1 MKVILSSDVKAL
13 GKKGD
18 VVNVS
23 DGYANNFLLKNK
35 LAVPA
40 SANNININNQEK
52 ANIAK
57 RIKEE
62 TASAEEL
69 AKTLKNVEVVVK
81 TKIGENGKTFG
92 SISGKEISEE
102 LANMGFFVDKKKI
115 ELETPIK
122 SVGNYLVPVRLY
134 KGVVG
139 KINVK
144 VVPNS

>member
-52 ANIAK
+52 ASIAK

-69 AKTLKNVEVVVK
+69 AKTLKNIEVVVK

-102 LANMGFFVDKKKI
+102 LANMGFSVDKKKI

>member
-52 ANIAK
+52 ASIAK
-57 RIKEE
+57 KIKEE

-102 LANMGFFVDKKKI
+102 LANMGFSVDKKKI

>member
-13 GKKGD
+13 GRKGD
-18 VVNVS
+18 IVNVS

-40 SANNININNQEK
+40 SAGNLNINAQEK
-52 ANIAK
+52 AALAK
-57 RIKEE
+57 KIKEE
-62 TASAEEL
+62 TAEAEAL
-69 AKTLKNVEVVVK
+69 AKKLKDVAVVVK

-92 SISGKEISEE
+92 SISGKEIAEE
-102 LANMGFFVDKKKI
+102 LSRMGYDIDRKKI

-122 SVGNYLVPVRLY
+122 AVGEYLVPVRLY

-144 VVPNS
+144 VVANQ